1 MAAIVFLL
9 ITIPLTR
16 FTDKTLRDSIER
28 QNSQGT
34 T

>member
-1 MAAIVFLL
+1 VAAILFLM
-9 ITIPLTR
+9 ITVPLTR
-16 FTDKTLRDSIER
+16 FTDRALQKSIAE